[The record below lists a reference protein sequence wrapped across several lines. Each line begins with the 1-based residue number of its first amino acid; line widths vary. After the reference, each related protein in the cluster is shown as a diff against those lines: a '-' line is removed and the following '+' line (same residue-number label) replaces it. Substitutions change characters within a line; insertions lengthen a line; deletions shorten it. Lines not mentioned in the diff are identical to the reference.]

1 LVNFK
6 NLAISLSV
14 AGVVCAFKENT
25 PNKRNDK
32 RVTNFII

>member
-1 LVNFK
+1 VNFK

-14 AGVVCAFKENT
+14 AGFVCAFNEVIPK
-25 PNKRNDK
+25 KRNDK